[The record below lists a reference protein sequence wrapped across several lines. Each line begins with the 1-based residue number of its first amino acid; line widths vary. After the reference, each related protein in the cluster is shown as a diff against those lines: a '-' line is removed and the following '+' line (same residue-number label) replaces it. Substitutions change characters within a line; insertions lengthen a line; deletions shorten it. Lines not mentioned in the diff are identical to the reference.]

1 MSFGRSVNHEW
12 VTRPSIPPQLLAE
25 AEIEPKLRSVFATE
39 QGGLVRPSEASPIN
53 RVDDVRVS

>member
-25 AEIEPKLRSVFATE
+25 AEIEPKLRFVFATE
-39 QGGLVRPSEASPIN
+39 QGESDQPCR
-53 RVDDVRVS
+53 